1 MSRTMTTNKNIS
13 EFRSDTFTMPDEAMR
28 KVIYEAEVG
37 NSGYGE
43 DPSVNELEE
52 TIATYFGSDEA
63 IFLPSATMAGQI
75 AIAVWARPGDMVLLE
90 KYGHS
95 YYFETGAMSAIAGAQ
110 AHLLD
115 AERGILSPD
124 DIAERIVHPE
134 NPYAR
139 TALIVLEN
147 TSNFGGGTIY
157 PQATLDTIFLLATD
171 EKLPVHVDGARIWNA
186 LAANSDSDPKKL
198 IHSDGSMS
206 VCFSK
211 GLGAPMGAA
220 LIGSAD
226 FIQEARRVQLMLGG
240 AMRQVGFM
248 AAAALYSFQNNRKR
262 LTEDHDNALFLA
274 ESLEDIE
281 GIEIDLE
288 GVQTN
293 MVYIDVI
300 EGVAKAS
307 SLVSQLDA
315 AGIRTLNV
323 GSRIRFVASMLVN
336 RSDCERA
343 VEVFRELTGSN

>member
-1 MSRTMTTNKNIS
+1 MTSTKNIS
-13 EFRSDTFTMPDEAMR
+13 EFRSDTFTMPDAGMR

-43 DPSVNELEE
+43 DPSVNKLEKTMAE
-52 TIATYFGSDEA
+52 YFGCAEA
-63 IFLPSATMAGQI
+63 VFLPSATMAGQI
-75 AIAVWARPGDMVLLE
+75 AIAVWARPGDMVILE

-115 AERGILSPD
+115 AEHGILDPD

-134 NPYAR
+134 NAYAR

-147 TSNFGGGTIY
+147 TSNFGGGTVY
-157 PQATLDTIFLLATD
+157 PQSTLDTIFALAS
-171 EKLPVHVDGARIWNA
+171 EKKLPVHVDGARIWNA
-186 LAANSDSDPKKL
+186 LAADSRSDPKKL
-198 IHSDGSMS
+198 IHADGSMS

-220 LIGSAD
+220 LIGNTD
-226 FIQEARRVQLMLGG
+226 FIHEARRVQLMLGG

-248 AAAALYSFQNNRKR
+248 AAAALYSFQNNRER
-262 LTEDHDNALFLA
+262 LTEDHANALFIA
-274 ESLEDIE
+274 KSLM
-281 GIEIDLE
+281 GIKGIVIDLDA
-288 GVQTN
+288 VQTN

-300 EGVAKAS
+300 DGAAKAS
-307 SLVSQLDA
+307 SLVSQLDT

-343 VEVFRELTGSN
+343 VDVFRELNEKN

>member
-1 MSRTMTTNKNIS
+1 
-13 EFRSDTFTMPDEAMR
+13 MR
-28 KVIYEAEVG
+28 KVIYTAEVG

-52 TIATYFGSDEA
+52 TIAAFFGRDES

-95 YYFETGAMSAIAGAQ
+95 YYFETGAMAAIAGAQ

-157 PQATLDTIFLLATD
+157 PQTTLDAIFEIANNR
-171 EKLPVHVDGARIWNA
+171 KLPVHVDGARIWNA
-186 LAANSDSDPKKL
+186 LSANSDTDPKKL
-198 IHSDGSMS
+198 SHSDGSMS

-211 GLGAPMGAA
+211 GLGAPMGAV
-220 LIGSAD
+220 LVGSSD
-226 FIQEARRVQLMLGG
+226 FIHEARRVQLLLGG
-240 AMRQVGFM
+240 VMRQVGFM
-248 AAAALYSFQNNRKR
+248 AAAALHSFNNNRDR
-262 LTEDHDNALFLA
+262 LIEDHVNALYLA
-274 ESLEDIE
+274 ESLQNLE

-300 EGVAKAS
+300 EGVEKAFS
-307 SLVSQLDA
+307 MVSQLDS
-315 AGIRTLNV
+315 AGIRVLNV
-323 GSRIRFVASMLVN
+323 GSRIRFVTSSLVN
-336 RSDCERA
+336 HSDCERA
-343 VEVFRELTGSN
+343 VGVFRELAGSNR